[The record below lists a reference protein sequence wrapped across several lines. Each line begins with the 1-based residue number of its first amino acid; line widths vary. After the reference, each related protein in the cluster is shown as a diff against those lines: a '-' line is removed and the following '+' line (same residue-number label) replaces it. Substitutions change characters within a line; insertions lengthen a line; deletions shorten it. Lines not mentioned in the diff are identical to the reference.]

1 MRKENMSEEE
11 KHEVLSAL
19 VDGELSAEDESRLLD
34 QVVKDASLRRRWSTY
49 HLIGDVMRKHVI
61 DQQPLKD
68 RLDPVADGVI
78 PTRTVAPRG
87 RGGLGPL
94 AGLSLAASVAL
105 LAILGIFAAT
115 DGNDGN
121 LEVAQDSPGI
131 QIPVASGP
139 EPAPVI
145 AGAVGVDLARM
156 TWNDAT
162 PSVTNRLNG
171 YLVHHNEYLSN
182 GMRGMLPY
190 ARIVA
195 YDQGRN

>member
-1 MRKENMSEEE
+1 MSEEN
-11 KHEVLSAL
+11 KHEALSAL
-19 VDGELSAEDESRLLD
+19 VDGELSAEDESRLLN
-34 QVVKDASLRRRWSTY
+34 QVLDDTSLKRRWSTY

-61 DQQPLKD
+61 DQHPLLNEFD
-68 RLDPVADGVI
+68 HIADAAV
-78 PTRTVAPRG
+78 PSRTLIPRG
-87 RGGLGPL
+87 SGGLGPL
-94 AGLSLAASVAL
+94 AGLSLAASVAVV
-105 LAILGIFAAT
+105 AILGIIAVT
-115 DGNDGN
+115 DGKNGSM
-121 LEVAQDSPGI
+121 EVARESSGI
-131 QIPVASGP
+131 QVPVATGS
-139 EPAPVI
+139 EPRSVV
-145 AGAVGVDLARM
+145 AGAVGVDLASM

>member
-1 MRKENMSEEE
+1 MSEE
-11 KHEVLSAL
+11 KHEALSAL
-19 VDGELSAEDESRLLD
+19 VDGELSVDDESRLFD
-34 QVVKDASLRRRWSTY
+34 QVIGDVSLRRRWSNY

-61 DQQPLKD
+61 DQQPWKD
-68 RLDPVADGVI
+68 QLDSIAGAGSP
-78 PTRTVAPRG
+78 PRTMTRRG
-87 RGGLGPL
+87 RGGLRPL
-94 AGLSLAASVAL
+94 AGMALAASVAL
-105 LAILGIFAAT
+105 VAILGLFALS
-115 DGNDGN
+115 DEESGS
-121 LEVAQDSPGI
+121 LEVARQSP
-131 QIPVASGP
+131 QVQVPL
-139 EPAPVI
+139 APVTEPSAVV

>member
-1 MRKENMSEEE
+1 MRIENMSEANKRET
-11 KHEVLSAL
+11 LSAL

-34 QVVKDASLRRRWSTY
+34 QLLDDVSLRRRWSTY

-61 DQQPLKD
+61 DQHSLKHQ
-68 RLDPVADGVI
+68 LEQLAEA
-78 PTRTVAPRG
+78 PTPALKVTPGA

-94 AGLSLAASVAL
+94 AGLAIAASVAL
-105 LAILGIFAAT
+105 LAVLGIFATT
-115 DGNDGN
+115 DGKNGS
-121 LEVAQDSPGI
+121 LEVAQQSPVI
-131 QIPVASGP
+131 RVPAAPRP
-139 EPAPVI
+139 EPSSII

-171 YLVHHNEYLSN
+171 YLVTHNEYLSN